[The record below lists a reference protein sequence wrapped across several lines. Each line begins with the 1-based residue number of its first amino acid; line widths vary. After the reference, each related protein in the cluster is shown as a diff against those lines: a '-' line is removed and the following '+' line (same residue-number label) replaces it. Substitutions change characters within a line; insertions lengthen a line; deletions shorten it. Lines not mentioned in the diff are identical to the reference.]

1 MDKSNIL
8 FLVGG
13 IFLGLGISFLI
24 KRKNERENP
33 IPPSDIGPMLDY
45 YRQAP
50 LVGIGHSYWQSV

>member
-1 MDKSNIL
+1 MDKSSIL

-24 KRKNERENP
+24 KRKNEKEVV
-33 IPPSDIGPMLDY
+33 PPSDVGPMLDY

>member
-1 MDKSNIL
+1 MDKSNVL
-8 FLVGG
+8 FLVSG

-24 KRKNERENP
+24 KRKNEKVL
-33 IPPSDIGPMLDY
+33 PPSDVGPMLDY